1 MTTGVFPLKML
12 HLMTSVA
19 KPSLDRMTKALAV
32 VGAFV
37 AFGCGESSQPQDDPR
52 GTEWVHRG
60 PAQGTTY
67 TIKYIAPDSVPQEA
81 IAAALE
87 EVDIEMNAWRAES
100 ALSRF
105 NAFNRTDTV
114 FEVADEAGVWS
125 LLWDISSDVHRESKG
140 AFDVAMAPLM
150 KLWGFR
156 MQHREIVTPAM
167 VDSVHAFAR
176 FRTDVVDF
184 NEVLDGVGLAVG
196 GHLSKGDPRAEL
208 DFNAVA
214 QGFTVD
220 GLAEVL
226 MDHGVMDMMV
236 ELGGEVKCMGTNL
249 QGQPWRIAIDRP
261 QAEGRTLQAIL
272 PMDNQSVCTSGNY
285 RKVTVVNGQKL
296 SHTLDPRTGAPV
308 THGLLSATIVTPSAA
323 YADAY
328 ATVCMVLGPDRGAA
342 WVDSLQRTG
351 KDVEALFIMD
361 GGGEDYSFW
370 ATPQLRNAL
379 EWLEPLSEY
388 DSPSSK

>member
-1 MTTGVFPLKML
+1 ML

-32 VGAFV
+32 AGAFV

-81 IAAALE
+81 IDAALE

-184 NEVLDGVGLAVG
+184 NEILDAVGLALG

-272 PMDNQSVCTSGNY
+272 PVDNQSVCTSGNY

>member
-1 MTTGVFPLKML
+1 
-12 HLMTSVA
+12 MTSVA
-19 KPSLDRMTKALAV
+19 KPSLDRITKALAV
-32 VGAFV
+32 AGAFV
-37 AFGCGESSQPQDDPR
+37 AFGCGEAPEPMEDAR

-67 TIKYIAPDSVPQEA
+67 TIKYIAPDSVPQAA
-81 IAAALE
+81 IDAALE

-105 NAFNRTDTV
+105 NAFTRTDTV

-156 MQHREIVTPAM
+156 MQHRDVVTPAM

-184 NEVLDGVGLAVG
+184 NEIEDASGLAVG

-261 QAEGRTLQAIL
+261 QAEGRTLQAVL
-272 PMDNQSVCTSGNY
+272 PLDNQSVCTSGNY

-342 WVDSLQRTG
+342 WVDSLQRAG

-361 GGGEDYSFW
+361 GEGEDYSFW

-388 DSPSSK
+388 DSPSAK

>member
-1 MTTGVFPLKML
+1 
-12 HLMTSVA
+12 MTSVV

-32 VGAFV
+32 AGAFV

-52 GTEWVHRG
+52 GPEWVHRG

-81 IAAALE
+81 IDAALE

-184 NEVLDGVGLAVG
+184 NEVLDAVGLAVG

-272 PMDNQSVCTSGNY
+272 PVDNQSVCTSGNY

>member
-1 MTTGVFPLKML
+1 ML

-19 KPSLDRMTKALAV
+19 KPSLDRITKALAV
-32 VGAFV
+32 AGAFV

-81 IAAALE
+81 IDAALE

-114 FEVADEAGVWS
+114 FEVADEAGGWS

-140 AFDVAMAPLM
+140 AFDIAMAPLM

-156 MQHREIVTPAM
+156 MQHREIVTPSM

-184 NEVLDGVGLAVG
+184 NEVLDAVGLAVG

>member
-1 MTTGVFPLKML
+1 
-12 HLMTSVA
+12 MTSVA
-19 KPSLDRMTKALAV
+19 KPSLDRITKALAV
-32 VGAFV
+32 AGAFV
-37 AFGCGESSQPQDDPR
+37 AFGCGEAPEPMEDAR

-67 TIKYIAPDSVPQEA
+67 TIKYIAPDSVPQAA
-81 IAAALE
+81 IDAALE

-105 NAFNRTDTV
+105 NAFTRTDTV

-156 MQHREIVTPAM
+156 MQHRDVVTPAM

-184 NEVLDGVGLAVG
+184 NEIEHASGSAAG

-261 QAEGRTLQAIL
+261 QAEGRTLQAVL
-272 PMDNQSVCTSGNY
+272 PLDNQSVCTSGNY

-342 WVDSLQRTG
+342 WVDSLQRAG
-351 KDVEALFIMD
+351 KEVEALFIMD

-388 DSPSSK
+388 DSPSTK

>member
-1 MTTGVFPLKML
+1 
-12 HLMTSVA
+12 MTSVA
-19 KPSLDRMTKALAV
+19 KPSLDRITKALAV
-32 VGAFV
+32 AGAFV
-37 AFGCGESSQPQDDPR
+37 AFGCGEAPEPMEDAR

-67 TIKYIAPDSVPQEA
+67 TIKYIAPDSVPQAA
-81 IAAALE
+81 IDAALE

-105 NAFNRTDTV
+105 NAFTRTDTV

-156 MQHREIVTPAM
+156 MQHRDVVTPAM

-184 NEVLDGVGLAVG
+184 NEIEDASGLAVG

-226 MDHGVMDMMV
+226 MDHGVMNMMV

-261 QAEGRTLQAIL
+261 QAEGRTLQAVL
-272 PMDNQSVCTSGNY
+272 PLDNQSVCTSGNY

-342 WVDSLQRTG
+342 WVDSLQRAG

-361 GGGEDYSFW
+361 GEGEDYSFW

-388 DSPSSK
+388 DSPSAK

>member
-1 MTTGVFPLKML
+1 MTL
-12 HLMTSVA
+12 VA
-19 KPSLDRMTKALAV
+19 KPSFDRFTKALAIA
-32 VGAFV
+32 GAFV
-37 AFGCGESSQPQDDPR
+37 AFGCGEAPEPQKDAR

-67 TIKYIAPDSVPQEA
+67 TIKYIAPDSVPQAA
-81 IAAALE
+81 IDAALE

-105 NAFNRTDTV
+105 NAFTRTDTV
-114 FEVADEAGVWS
+114 FEVVDEAGVWS

-156 MQHREIVTPAM
+156 MQHRDVVTPAM

-184 NEVLDGVGLAVG
+184 NEIEDASGLAVG

-226 MDHGVMDMMV
+226 MDHGVMNMMV

-261 QAEGRTLQAIL
+261 QAEGRTLQAVL
-272 PMDNQSVCTSGNY
+272 PLDNQSVCTSGNY

-342 WVDSLQRTG
+342 WVDSLQRAG

-361 GGGEDYSFW
+361 GEGEDYSFW

-388 DSPSSK
+388 DSPSAK

>member
-1 MTTGVFPLKML
+1 
-12 HLMTSVA
+12 MTSVA
-19 KPSLDRMTKALAV
+19 KPSLDRITKALAV
-32 VGAFV
+32 AGAFV
-37 AFGCGESSQPQDDPR
+37 AFGCGEAPEPMEDAR

-67 TIKYIAPDSVPQEA
+67 TIKYIAPDSVPQAA
-81 IAAALE
+81 IDAALE

-105 NAFNRTDTV
+105 NAFTRTDTV

-156 MQHREIVTPAM
+156 MQHRDVVTPAM

-184 NEVLDGVGLAVG
+184 NEIEDASGLAVG

-261 QAEGRTLQAIL
+261 QAEGRTLQAVL
-272 PMDNQSVCTSGNY
+272 PLDNQSVCTSGNY

-342 WVDSLQRTG
+342 WVDSLQRAG

-361 GGGEDYSFW
+361 GEGEDYSFW

-379 EWLEPLSEY
+379 EWLEPLNEY
-388 DSPSSK
+388 GSPSAK

>member
-1 MTTGVFPLKML
+1 
-12 HLMTSVA
+12 MTSVA
-19 KPSLDRMTKALAV
+19 KPSLDRITKALAV
-32 VGAFV
+32 AGAFV
-37 AFGCGESSQPQDDPR
+37 AFGCGEAPEPQKDAR

-67 TIKYIAPDSVPQEA
+67 TIKYIAPDSVPQAA
-81 IAAALE
+81 IDAALE

-105 NAFNRTDTV
+105 NAFTRTDTV
-114 FEVADEAGVWS
+114 FEVSDEAGVWS

-184 NEVLDGVGLAVG
+184 NEIEDASGLAVG

-249 QGQPWRIAIDRP
+249 QEQPWRIAIDRP
-261 QAEGRTLQAIL
+261 QAEGRTLQAVL
-272 PMDNQSVCTSGNY
+272 PLDNQSVCTSGNY

-296 SHTLDPRTGAPV
+296 SHTLDPRSGAPV
-308 THGLLSATIVTPSAA
+308 THGLLSATIVTSSAA

-342 WVDSLQRTG
+342 WVDSLQRAG

-370 ATPQLRNAL
+370 ATSQLRNAL
-379 EWLEPLSEY
+379 EWLEPLNEY
-388 DSPSSK
+388 DSPSAK

>member
-1 MTTGVFPLKML
+1 
-12 HLMTSVA
+12 MTSVA

-32 VGAFV
+32 AGAFV

-81 IAAALE
+81 IDAALE

-184 NEVLDGVGLAVG
+184 NEILDAVGLALG

>member
-1 MTTGVFPLKML
+1 ML
-12 HLMTSVA
+12 RLMTSVA
-19 KPSLDRMTKALAV
+19 KPSLDRITKALAV
-32 VGAFV
+32 AGAFV
-37 AFGCGESSQPQDDPR
+37 AFGCSEAPEPRKDAR

-67 TIKYIAPDSVPQEA
+67 TIKYIAPDSVPQAA
-81 IAAALE
+81 IDAALE
-87 EVDIEMNAWRAES
+87 EVDIEMNAWRVES

-105 NAFNRTDTV
+105 NAFTRTDTV

-156 MQHREIVTPAM
+156 MQHRDVVTPAM

-184 NEVLDGVGLAVG
+184 NEIEDASGLAVG

-261 QAEGRTLQAIL
+261 QAEGRTLQAVL
-272 PMDNQSVCTSGNY
+272 PLDNQSVCTSGNY

-342 WVDSLQRTG
+342 WVDSLQRAG

-361 GGGEDYSFW
+361 GEGEDYSFW

-388 DSPSSK
+388 DSPSAK

>member
-1 MTTGVFPLKML
+1 
-12 HLMTSVA
+12 MTSVA

-32 VGAFV
+32 AGAFV

-81 IAAALE
+81 IDAALE

-184 NEVLDGVGLAVG
+184 NEVLDAVGLAVG

>member
-1 MTTGVFPLKML
+1 
-12 HLMTSVA
+12 MTSVA
-19 KPSLDRMTKALAV
+19 KPSLDRITKALAV
-32 VGAFV
+32 AGAFV

-81 IAAALE
+81 IDAALE

-156 MQHREIVTPAM
+156 MQHREIVTPSM

-184 NEVLDGVGLAVG
+184 NEVLDAVGLAVG

>member
-1 MTTGVFPLKML
+1 ML
-12 HLMTSVA
+12 RLMTSVA
-19 KPSLDRMTKALAV
+19 KPSLDRITKALAV
-32 VGAFV
+32 AGAFV
-37 AFGCGESSQPQDDPR
+37 AFGCGEAPEPQKDAR

-67 TIKYIAPDSVPQEA
+67 TIKYIAPDSVPQAA
-81 IAAALE
+81 IDAALE

-105 NAFNRTDTV
+105 NAFTRTDTV

-156 MQHREIVTPAM
+156 MQHRDVVTPAM

-184 NEVLDGVGLAVG
+184 NEIEDASGLAVG

-261 QAEGRTLQAIL
+261 QAEGRTLQAVL
-272 PMDNQSVCTSGNY
+272 PLDNQSVCTSGNY

-342 WVDSLQRTG
+342 WVDSLQRAG
-351 KDVEALFIMD
+351 RDVEALFIMD
-361 GGGEDYSFW
+361 GEGEDYSFW

-388 DSPSSK
+388 DSPSAK

>member
-1 MTTGVFPLKML
+1 ML
-12 HLMTSVA
+12 RLMTSVA
-19 KPSLDRMTKALAV
+19 KPSLDRITKALAV
-32 VGAFV
+32 AGAFV
-37 AFGCGESSQPQDDPR
+37 AFGCSEAPEPRKDAR

-67 TIKYIAPDSVPQEA
+67 TIKYIAPDSVPQAA
-81 IAAALE
+81 IDAALE
-87 EVDIEMNAWRAES
+87 EVDIEMNAWRVES

-105 NAFNRTDTV
+105 NAFTRTDTV

-156 MQHREIVTPAM
+156 MQHRDVVTPAM

-184 NEVLDGVGLAVG
+184 NEIEDASGLAVG

-261 QAEGRTLQAIL
+261 QAEGRTLQAVL
-272 PMDNQSVCTSGNY
+272 PLDNQSVCTSGNY

-342 WVDSLQRTG
+342 WVDSLQRAG

-361 GGGEDYSFW
+361 GEGEGYSFW

-388 DSPSSK
+388 DSPSAK

>member
-1 MTTGVFPLKML
+1 ML
-12 HLMTSVA
+12 RLMTSVA
-19 KPSLDRMTKALAV
+19 KPSLDRITKALAV
-32 VGAFV
+32 AGAFV
-37 AFGCGESSQPQDDPR
+37 AFGCGEAPEPQKDAR

-67 TIKYIAPDSVPQEA
+67 TIKYIAPDSVPQAA
-81 IAAALE
+81 IDAALE

-105 NAFNRTDTV
+105 NAFTRTDTV

-156 MQHREIVTPAM
+156 MQHRDVVTPAM

-184 NEVLDGVGLAVG
+184 NEIEDASGLAVG

-261 QAEGRTLQAIL
+261 QAEGRTLQAVL
-272 PMDNQSVCTSGNY
+272 PLDNQSVCTSGNY

-342 WVDSLQRTG
+342 WVDSLQRAG

-361 GGGEDYSFW
+361 GEGEDYSFW

-388 DSPSSK
+388 DSPSAK

>member
-1 MTTGVFPLKML
+1 
-12 HLMTSVA
+12 MTSVA
-19 KPSLDRMTKALAV
+19 KPSLDRITKALAV
-32 VGAFV
+32 AGAFV
-37 AFGCGESSQPQDDPR
+37 AFGCGEAPEPMEDAR

-67 TIKYIAPDSVPQEA
+67 TIKYIAPDSVPQAA
-81 IAAALE
+81 IDAALD

-105 NAFNRTDTV
+105 NAFTRTDTV

-156 MQHREIVTPAM
+156 MQHRDVVTPAM

-184 NEVLDGVGLAVG
+184 NEIEDASGLAVG

-261 QAEGRTLQAIL
+261 QAEGRTLQAVL
-272 PMDNQSVCTSGNY
+272 PLDNQSVCTSGNY

-308 THGLLSATIVTPSAA
+308 IHGLLSATIVTPSAA

-342 WVDSLQRTG
+342 WVDSLQRAG

-361 GGGEDYSFW
+361 GEGEDYSFW

-388 DSPSSK
+388 DSPSAK

>member
-1 MTTGVFPLKML
+1 
-12 HLMTSVA
+12 MTSVA
-19 KPSLDRMTKALAV
+19 KPSLNRITKALAV
-32 VGAFV
+32 AGAFV
-37 AFGCGESSQPQDDPR
+37 AFGCGEAPEPQEDAR

-67 TIKYIAPDSVPQEA
+67 TIKYIAQDSVPQMA
-81 IAAALE
+81 IDAALE

-105 NAFNRTDTV
+105 NAFTRTDTV

-156 MQHREIVTPAM
+156 MQHRDVVTPGM

-176 FRTDVVDF
+176 FRTDVLDF
-184 NEVLDGVGLAVG
+184 NEIEDASGLAVG

-261 QAEGRTLQAIL
+261 QAEGRTLQAVL
-272 PMDNQSVCTSGNY
+272 PLNNQSVCTSGNY

-342 WVDSLQRTG
+342 WVDSLQREG

-361 GGGEDYSFW
+361 GEGEDYSFW

-388 DSPSSK
+388 DSPSAK

>member
-1 MTTGVFPLKML
+1 
-12 HLMTSVA
+12 MTSVA
-19 KPSLDRMTKALAV
+19 KPSLDRITKALAV
-32 VGAFV
+32 AGAFV

-81 IAAALE
+81 IDAALE

-140 AFDVAMAPLM
+140 AFDIAMAPLM

-156 MQHREIVTPAM
+156 MQHREIVTPSM

-184 NEVLDGVGLAVG
+184 NEVLDAVGLAVG

-361 GGGEDYSFW
+361 GGREDYSFW

>member
-1 MTTGVFPLKML
+1 
-12 HLMTSVA
+12 MTSVA
-19 KPSLDRMTKALAV
+19 KPSLDRITKALAV
-32 VGAFV
+32 AGAFV
-37 AFGCGESSQPQDDPR
+37 AFGCGEAPEPQKDAR

-67 TIKYIAPDSVPQEA
+67 IIKYIAPDSVPQAA
-81 IAAALE
+81 IDAALE

-105 NAFNRTDTV
+105 NAFTRTDTV

-156 MQHREIVTPAM
+156 MQHRDVVTPAM

-184 NEVLDGVGLAVG
+184 NEIEDASGLAVG

-261 QAEGRTLQAIL
+261 QAEGRTLQAVL
-272 PMDNQSVCTSGNY
+272 PLDNQSVCTSGNY

-342 WVDSLQRTG
+342 WVDSLQRAG
-351 KDVEALFIMD
+351 KDVEALFTMD
-361 GGGEDYSFW
+361 GEGEDYSFW

-388 DSPSSK
+388 DSPSAK

>member
-1 MTTGVFPLKML
+1 
-12 HLMTSVA
+12 MTSVA
-19 KPSLDRMTKALAV
+19 KPSLDRMTKALALA
-32 VGAFV
+32 GAFV
-37 AFGCGESSQPQDDPR
+37 AFGCGESSQPQEDPR
-52 GTEWVHRG
+52 GTEWDHRG

-81 IAAALE
+81 IDAALE

-184 NEVLDGVGLAVG
+184 NEILDAVGLAVG

>member
-1 MTTGVFPLKML
+1 
-12 HLMTSVA
+12 MTSVA
-19 KPSLDRMTKALAV
+19 KPSLDRITKALAV
-32 VGAFV
+32 AGAFV
-37 AFGCGESSQPQDDPR
+37 AFGCSEAPEPRKDAR

-67 TIKYIAPDSVPQEA
+67 TIKYIAPDSVPQAA
-81 IAAALE
+81 IDAALE
-87 EVDIEMNAWRAES
+87 EVDIEMNAWRVES

-105 NAFNRTDTV
+105 NAFTRTDTV

-156 MQHREIVTPAM
+156 MQHRDVVTPAM

-184 NEVLDGVGLAVG
+184 NEIEDASGLAVG

-261 QAEGRTLQAIL
+261 QAEGRTLQAVL
-272 PMDNQSVCTSGNY
+272 PLDNQSVCTSGNY

-342 WVDSLQRTG
+342 WVDSLQRAG

-361 GGGEDYSFW
+361 GEGEGYSFW

-388 DSPSSK
+388 DSPSAK

>member
-1 MTTGVFPLKML
+1 
-12 HLMTSVA
+12 MTSVA
-19 KPSLDRMTKALAV
+19 KPSLDRITKALAV
-32 VGAFV
+32 AGAFV

-81 IAAALE
+81 IDAALE

-140 AFDVAMAPLM
+140 AFDIAMAPLM

-156 MQHREIVTPAM
+156 MQHREIVTPSM

-184 NEVLDGVGLAVG
+184 NEVLDAVGLAVG

>member
-1 MTTGVFPLKML
+1 
-12 HLMTSVA
+12 MTSVA

-32 VGAFV
+32 AGAFV

-81 IAAALE
+81 IDAALE

-184 NEVLDGVGLAVG
+184 NEVLDAVGLAVG

-272 PMDNQSVCTSGNY
+272 PVDNQSVCTSGNY

>member
-1 MTTGVFPLKML
+1 ML
-12 HLMTSVA
+12 RLMTSVA
-19 KPSLDRMTKALAV
+19 KPSLDRITKALAV
-32 VGAFV
+32 AGAFV
-37 AFGCGESSQPQDDPR
+37 AFGCGESPQLQEDAR

-67 TIKYIAPDSVPQEA
+67 TIKYIAPDSVPQAA
-81 IAAALE
+81 IDAALE

-105 NAFNRTDTV
+105 NAFTRTDTV

-156 MQHREIVTPAM
+156 MQHRDVVTPAM

-184 NEVLDGVGLAVG
+184 NEIEHASGLAVG

-261 QAEGRTLQAIL
+261 QAEGRTLQAVL
-272 PMDNQSVCTSGNY
+272 PLDNQSVCTSGNY

-308 THGLLSATIVTPSAA
+308 THSLLSATIVTPSAA

-342 WVDSLQRTG
+342 WVDSLQRAG
-351 KDVEALFIMD
+351 KEVEALFIMD

-388 DSPSSK
+388 DSPSTK

>member
-1 MTTGVFPLKML
+1 
-12 HLMTSVA
+12 MTSVA
-19 KPSLDRMTKALAV
+19 KPSLDRITKALAV
-32 VGAFV
+32 AGAFV
-37 AFGCGESSQPQDDPR
+37 AFGCGEAPEPMEDAR

-67 TIKYIAPDSVPQEA
+67 TIKYIAPDSVPQAA
-81 IAAALE
+81 IDAALE

-105 NAFNRTDTV
+105 NAFTRTDTV

-156 MQHREIVTPAM
+156 MQHRDVVTPAM

-184 NEVLDGVGLAVG
+184 NEIEDASGLAVG

-226 MDHGVMDMMV
+226 MDHGVMNMMV

-261 QAEGRTLQAIL
+261 QAEGRTLQAVL
-272 PMDNQSVCTSGNY
+272 PLDNQSVCTSGNY

-342 WVDSLQRTG
+342 WVDSLQRAG

-361 GGGEDYSFW
+361 GEGEDYSFW
-370 ATPQLRNAL
+370 ATPQLRNGL

-388 DSPSSK
+388 DSPSAK

>member
-1 MTTGVFPLKML
+1 ML

-32 VGAFV
+32 AGAFV

-81 IAAALE
+81 IDAALE

-184 NEVLDGVGLAVG
+184 NEVLDAVGLAVG

-272 PMDNQSVCTSGNY
+272 PVDNQSVCTSGNY

>member
-1 MTTGVFPLKML
+1 ML

-32 VGAFV
+32 AGAFV
-37 AFGCGESSQPQDDPR
+37 TFGCGESSQPQDDPR

-81 IAAALE
+81 IDAALE

-184 NEVLDGVGLAVG
+184 NEVLDAVGLAVG

-272 PMDNQSVCTSGNY
+272 PVDNQSVCTSGNY

>member
-1 MTTGVFPLKML
+1 
-12 HLMTSVA
+12 MTSVA
-19 KPSLDRMTKALAV
+19 KSRIHRITKALALA
-32 VGAFV
+32 GAFV
-37 AFGCGESSQPQDDPR
+37 AFGCGKSPQSQDDAR
-52 GTEWVHRG
+52 GVEWVHRG

-67 TIKYIAPDSVPQEA
+67 TIKYIAPDSVPQVA
-81 IAAALE
+81 IDAALE

-105 NAFNRTDTV
+105 NAFARTDTV
-114 FEVADEAGVWS
+114 FEVADKAGVWS

-156 MQHREIVTPAM
+156 MQHREIVTQAM

-184 NEVLDGVGLAVG
+184 NEVLDASGLAVG

-261 QAEGRTLQAIL
+261 QAEGRTLQAVL
-272 PMDNQSVCTSGNY
+272 PLDNQSVCTSGNY
-285 RKVTVVNGQKL
+285 RKVSVVNGQKL

-308 THGLLSATIVTPSAA
+308 THGLLSATLVTPSAA

-342 WVDSLQRTG
+342 WVDSLQRAG

-361 GGGEDYSFW
+361 GGGEDYAFW
-370 ATPQLRNAL
+370 ATPSLRAAL
-379 EWLEPLSEY
+379 EWLEPLDEY
-388 DSPSSK
+388 ASPLVK

>member
-1 MTTGVFPLKML
+1 
-12 HLMTSVA
+12 
-19 KPSLDRMTKALAV
+19 MTKALAV
-32 VGAFV
+32 AGAFV

-52 GTEWVHRG
+52 GPEWVHRG

-81 IAAALE
+81 IDAALE

-184 NEVLDGVGLAVG
+184 NEVLDAVGLAVG

-272 PMDNQSVCTSGNY
+272 PVDNQSVCTSGNY

-308 THGLLSATIVTPSAA
+308 THGLLSATIVAPSAA

>member
-1 MTTGVFPLKML
+1 
-12 HLMTSVA
+12 MTSVA
-19 KPSLDRMTKALAV
+19 KPSLDRITKALAV
-32 VGAFV
+32 AGAFV
-37 AFGCGESSQPQDDPR
+37 AFGCGEAPEPQKDAR

-67 TIKYIAPDSVPQEA
+67 TIKYIAPDSVPQAA
-81 IAAALE
+81 IDGALE

-105 NAFNRTDTV
+105 NAFTRTDTV

-156 MQHREIVTPAM
+156 MQHRDVVTPAM
-167 VDSVHAFAR
+167 VDSVHPFAR

-184 NEVLDGVGLAVG
+184 NEIEDASGLAVG

-226 MDHGVMDMMV
+226 MDHGVMNMMV

-261 QAEGRTLQAIL
+261 QAEGRTLQAVL
-272 PMDNQSVCTSGNY
+272 PLNNQSVCTSGNY

-296 SHTLDPRTGAPV
+296 SHTLDPSTGAPV
-308 THGLLSATIVTPSAA
+308 THSLLSATIMTPSAA

-342 WVDSLQRTG
+342 WVDSLQRAG

-361 GGGEDYSFW
+361 GEGEDYSFW
-370 ATPQLRNAL
+370 VTPQLRNAL

-388 DSPSSK
+388 DSPSAK

>member
-1 MTTGVFPLKML
+1 ML
-12 HLMTSVA
+12 RLMTSVV
-19 KPSLDRMTKALAV
+19 KPSLDRITKALAV
-32 VGAFV
+32 AGAFV
-37 AFGCGESSQPQDDPR
+37 AFGCGAAPEPQKDAR

-67 TIKYIAPDSVPQEA
+67 TIKYIAPDSVPQAA
-81 IAAALE
+81 IDAALE

-105 NAFNRTDTV
+105 NAFTRTDTV

-156 MQHREIVTPAM
+156 MQHRDVVTPAM

-184 NEVLDGVGLAVG
+184 NEIEDASGLAVG

-261 QAEGRTLQAIL
+261 QAEGRTLQAVL
-272 PMDNQSVCTSGNY
+272 PLDNQSVCTSGNY

-342 WVDSLQRTG
+342 WVDSLQRAG

-361 GGGEDYSFW
+361 GEGEDYSFW

-388 DSPSSK
+388 DSPSAK

>member
-1 MTTGVFPLKML
+1 
-12 HLMTSVA
+12 MTSVA
-19 KPSLDRMTKALAV
+19 KPSLDRITKALAV
-32 VGAFV
+32 AGAFV
-37 AFGCGESSQPQDDPR
+37 AFGCGEAPEPQKDAR

-67 TIKYIAPDSVPQEA
+67 TIKYIAPDSVPQAA
-81 IAAALE
+81 IDAALE

-105 NAFNRTDTV
+105 NAFTRTDTV
-114 FEVADEAGVWS
+114 FEVSDEAGVWS

-184 NEVLDGVGLAVG
+184 NEIEDASGLAVG

-261 QAEGRTLQAIL
+261 QAEGRTLQAVL
-272 PMDNQSVCTSGNY
+272 PLDNQSVCTSGNY

-308 THGLLSATIVTPSAA
+308 THNLLSATIVTPSAA

-342 WVDSLQRTG
+342 WVDSLQRAG

-370 ATPQLRNAL
+370 ATSQLRNAL
-379 EWLEPLSEY
+379 EWLEPLNEY
-388 DSPSSK
+388 DSPSAK

>member
-1 MTTGVFPLKML
+1 
-12 HLMTSVA
+12 MTSVA
-19 KPSLDRMTKALAV
+19 KPSLDRITKALAV
-32 VGAFV
+32 AGAFV

-81 IAAALE
+81 IDAALE

-114 FEVADEAGVWS
+114 FEVADEAGGWS

-140 AFDVAMAPLM
+140 AFDIAMAPLM

-156 MQHREIVTPAM
+156 MQHREIVTPSM

-184 NEVLDGVGLAVG
+184 NEVLDAVGLAVG

>member
-1 MTTGVFPLKML
+1 
-12 HLMTSVA
+12 MTSVA
-19 KPSLDRMTKALAV
+19 KPSLDRITKALAV
-32 VGAFV
+32 AGAFV
-37 AFGCGESSQPQDDPR
+37 AFGCGEAPEPQKDAR

-67 TIKYIAPDSVPQEA
+67 TIKYIAPDSVPQAA
-81 IAAALE
+81 IDAALE

-105 NAFNRTDTV
+105 NAFTRTDTV
-114 FEVADEAGVWS
+114 FEVSDEAGVWS

-156 MQHREIVTPAM
+156 MQHRDVVTPAM

-184 NEVLDGVGLAVG
+184 NEIEDASGLAVG

-261 QAEGRTLQAIL
+261 QAEGRTLQAVL
-272 PMDNQSVCTSGNY
+272 PLDNQSVCTSGNY

-342 WVDSLQRTG
+342 WVDSLQRAG
-351 KDVEALFIMD
+351 RDVEALFIMD
-361 GGGEDYSFW
+361 GEGEDYSFW

-388 DSPSSK
+388 DSPSAK